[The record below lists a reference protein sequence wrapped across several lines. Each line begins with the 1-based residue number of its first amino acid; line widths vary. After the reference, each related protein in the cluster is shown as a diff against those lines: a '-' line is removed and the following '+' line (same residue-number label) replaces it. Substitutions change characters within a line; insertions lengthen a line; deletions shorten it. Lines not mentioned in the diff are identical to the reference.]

1 LGGILKKS
9 FKFIV
14 AVAATS
20 LVASVAVTPAAH
32 GATKQKVCVALDTA
46 GINDKSF
53 NQSSYE
59 GAKMAL
65 KRGFASSIKYAP
77 AKSNADYA
85 PNITKFISDKC
96 TLIVGVGFLLGD
108 AIAAAAKAN
117 PNVKFGFVDGWGLG
131 NNVKAIT
138 YKTDENSFIVGYM
151 AAAMSKT
158 GKVGT
163 YGGLQI
169 PTVTIFMEGFANGV
183 DHYNLIKNKNVQVLG
198 WNTETQTGT
207 FLGGFDDTTKALQTS
222 ISLEQQGADFI
233 FPVAGG
239 MQATTAANSQKTKKS
254 SVIWVDAK
262 VMSTGKQYANVTPVS
277 VVKGLAEGVFA
288 TIKEAHDGK
297 FTSKP
302 YVGTM
307 ANKGVS
313 IALTPAWNNKIPA
326 KLKAEIN
333 QLSKDVAAGRILA
346 LDPIE

>member
-1 LGGILKKS
+1 LKKS
-9 FKFIV
+9 IKLVV
-14 AVAATS
+14 AIAATS
-20 LVASVAVTPAAH
+20 LVTSVAVTPAAH

-53 NQSSYE
+53 NQSSYD

-65 KRGFASSIKYAP
+65 SKGYASSIKYAP
-77 AKSNADYA
+77 AKSNAEYA
-85 PNITKFISDKC
+85 PNINKFVSEKC

-117 PNVKFGFVDGWGLG
+117 PSVKFGFVDGWGLG

-138 YKTDENSFIVGYM
+138 YKTDENSFIAGYI
-151 AAAMSKT
+151 AAALSKT

-163 YGGLQI
+163 YGGVPI
-169 PTVTIFMEGFANGV
+169 PSVTIFMEGFANGV
-183 DHYNLIKNKNVQVLG
+183 AHYNLMKDKDVKVLG
-198 WNTETQTGT
+198 WNTETKTGT

-233 FPVAGG
+233 FPVAGA
-239 MQATTAANSQKTKKS
+239 MTLTTAANSQKTKKS
-254 SVIWVDAK
+254 SVIWVDVP
-262 VMSTGKQYANVTPVS
+262 VMGPAPQYASVAPVS
-277 VVKGLAEGVFA
+277 VVKGLAEGVLA

-297 FTSKP
+297 FTSKE

-313 IALTPAWNNKIPA
+313 IPITPAWNSKIPA
-326 KLKAEIN
+326 NLKAEIN
-333 QLSKDVAAGRILA
+333 QLVKDIVSGKIIA
-346 LDPIE
+346 LNPVE

>member
-1 LGGILKKS
+1 
-9 FKFIV
+9 
-14 AVAATS
+14 
-20 LVASVAVTPAAH
+20 
-32 GATKQKVCVALDTA
+32 
-46 GINDKSF
+46 
-53 NQSSYE
+53 
-59 GAKMAL
+59 
-65 KRGFASSIKYAP
+65 
-77 AKSNADYA
+77 
-85 PNITKFISDKC
+85 
-96 TLIVGVGFLLGD
+96 
-108 AIAAAAKAN
+108 
-117 PNVKFGFVDGWGLG
+117 
-131 NNVKAIT
+131 
-138 YKTDENSFIVGYM
+138 M

-183 DHYNLIKNKNVQVLG
+183 AHYNLIKNKNVQVLG
-198 WNTETQTGT
+198 WNTETKTGT

-262 VMSTGKQYANVTPVS
+262 VMNTGKQYANVTPVS

-333 QLSKDVAAGRILA
+333 QLSKDIAAGRILA

>member
-1 LGGILKKS
+1 MGGILKKS

-65 KRGFASSIKYAP
+65 QRGFASSIKYAP

-85 PNITKFISDKC
+85 PNITKFISEKC

-169 PTVTIFMEGFANGV
+169 PTVTIFMEGYANGV
-183 DHYNLIKNKNVQVLG
+183 AHYNLMKNKNVQVLG
-198 WNTETQTGT
+198 WNTETKTGT

-262 VMSTGKQYANVTPVS
+262 VMNTGKQYAKVTPVS
-277 VVKGLAEGVFA
+277 VVKGLAEGVLA
-288 TIKEAHDGK
+288 TVKEAYDGK
-297 FTSKP
+297 FTNKE

-313 IALTPAWNNKIPA
+313 IALTPAWNKKIPA
-326 KLKAEIN
+326 KLKAEIK
-333 QLSKDVAAGRILA
+333 QLSKDIAAGRILA

>member
-1 LGGILKKS
+1 M
-9 FKFIV
+9 
-14 AVAATS
+14 
-20 LVASVAVTPAAH
+20 ASVAVTPAAH

-65 KRGFASSIKYAP
+65 QRGFASSIKYAP

-85 PNITKFISDKC
+85 PNITKFIAEKC
-96 TLIVGVGFLLGD
+96 TMIIGVGFLLGD

-169 PTVTIFMEGFANGV
+169 PTVTIFMEGYANGV
-183 DHYNLIKNKNVQVLG
+183 AHYNLIKNKNVQVLG
-198 WNTETQTGT
+198 WNTETKTGT

-262 VMSTGKQYANVTPVS
+262 VMNTGKQYANVTPVS
-277 VVKGLAEGVFA
+277 VVKGLAEGVLA
-288 TIKEAHDGK
+288 TVKEAYDGK
-297 FTSKP
+297 FTSKE

-313 IALTPAWNNKIPA
+313 IAITPAWNNKIPA

-333 QLSKDVAAGRILA
+333 QLSRDIAAGRILA
-346 LDPIE
+346 LDPIA

>member
-1 LGGILKKS
+1 MKKS

-65 KRGFASSIKYAP
+65 QRGFASSIKYAP

-85 PNITKFISDKC
+85 PNITKFIAEKC
-96 TLIVGVGFLLGD
+96 TMIIGVGFLLGD

-169 PTVTIFMEGFANGV
+169 PTVTIFMEGYANGV
-183 DHYNLIKNKNVQVLG
+183 AHYNLIKNKNVQVLG
-198 WNTETQTGT
+198 WNTETKTGT

-262 VMSTGKQYANVTPVS
+262 VMNTGKQYANVTPVS

-297 FTSKP
+297 FTSKA

-333 QLSKDVAAGRILA
+333 QLSKDIAAGRILA

>member
-1 LGGILKKS
+1 
-9 FKFIV
+9 
-14 AVAATS
+14 
-20 LVASVAVTPAAH
+20 
-32 GATKQKVCVALDTA
+32 
-46 GINDKSF
+46 
-53 NQSSYE
+53 
-59 GAKMAL
+59 MAL
-65 KRGFASSIKYAP
+65 SKGYASSIKYAP
-77 AKSNADYA
+77 AKSNADYT
-85 PNITKFISDKC
+85 PNNKGFIAERC
-96 TLIVGVGFLLGD
+96 TLIIGVGFLLGD

-117 PNVKFGFVDGWGLG
+117 PSVNFGFVDGWGLG

-163 YGGLQI
+163 YGGIPI

-183 DHYNLIKNKNVQVLG
+183 AHYNLMKNKNVQVLG
-198 WNTETQTGT
+198 WNTETKTGT

-239 MQATTAANSQKTKKS
+239 MTLTTAANSQKTKKS
-254 SVIWVDAK
+254 SVIWVDVP
-262 VMSTGKQYANVTPVS
+262 VMGPAAQYANVTPVS
-277 VVKGLAEGVFA
+277 VVKGLAEGVLA

-297 FTSKP
+297 FTSKE

-313 IALTPAWNNKIPA
+313 IPITPAWNSKISA
-326 KLKAEIN
+326 SLKAEIN
-333 QLSKDVAAGRILA
+333 QLSKDISSGKIIA
-346 LDPIE
+346 LNSVE

>member
-1 LGGILKKS
+1 MKKS
-9 FKFIV
+9 YKVVVAIAAASLLTSV
-14 AVAATS
+14 AVA
-20 LVASVAVTPAAH
+20 PANA
-32 GATKQKVCVALDTA
+32 ATKQKVCVALDTA

-53 NQSSYE
+53 NQSSYD

-65 KRGFASSIKYAP
+65 SKGYASSIKYWP

-85 PNITKFISDKC
+85 PNINKMIAEKC
-96 TLIVGVGFLLGD
+96 TLIIGVGFLLGD

-117 PNVKFGFVDGWGLG
+117 PSVKFGFVDGWGLG

-151 AAAMSKT
+151 AAALSKT

-163 YGGLQI
+163 YGGIPI
-169 PTVTIFMEGFANGV
+169 PTVTIFMEGYANGV
-183 DHYNLIKNKNVQVLG
+183 AHYNLMKDKDVKVLG
-198 WNTETQTGT
+198 WNTETKTGT

-254 SVIWVDAK
+254 NVIWVDAK
-262 VMSTGKQYANVTPVS
+262 VMNTGAQYANVTPVS
-277 VVKGLAEGVFA
+277 VVKGLAEGVLA
-288 TIKEAHDGK
+288 TVKEAHDGK
-297 FTSKP
+297 FTSKE

-313 IALTPAWNNKIPA
+313 IALTPAWNSKIPA
-326 KLKAEIN
+326 SLKAEIN
-333 QLSKDVAAGRILA
+333 QLSKDIASGKIIA
-346 LDPIE
+346 LNSVE

>member
-1 LGGILKKS
+1 MKKS

-65 KRGFASSIKYAP
+65 QRGFASSIKYAP

-85 PNITKFISDKC
+85 PNITKFISEKC

-169 PTVTIFMEGFANGV
+169 PTVTIFMEGYANGV
-183 DHYNLIKNKNVQVLG
+183 AHYNLIKNKNVQVLG
-198 WNTETQTGT
+198 WNTETKTGT

-262 VMSTGKQYANVTPVS
+262 VMNTGKQYANVTPVS

-297 FTSKP
+297 FTSKA

-333 QLSKDVAAGRILA
+333 QLSKDIAAGRILA

>member
-9 FKFIV
+9 IKLIV
-14 AVAATS
+14 AIAATS
-20 LVASVAVTPAAH
+20 LVTSVAVTPAAH

-53 NQSSYE
+53 NQSSYD

-65 KRGFASSIKYAP
+65 SKGYASSIKYAP
-77 AKSNADYA
+77 AKSNAEYA
-85 PNITKFISDKC
+85 PNINKFVSEKC

-117 PNVKFGFVDGWGLG
+117 PSVKFGFVDGWGLG

-138 YKTDENSFIVGYM
+138 YKTDENSFIAGYI
-151 AAAMSKT
+151 AAALSKT

-163 YGGLQI
+163 YGGVPI
-169 PTVTIFMEGFANGV
+169 PSVTIFMEGFANGV
-183 DHYNLIKNKNVQVLG
+183 AHYNLMKDKDVKVLG
-198 WNTETQTGT
+198 WNTETKTGT

-233 FPVAGG
+233 FPVAGA
-239 MQATTAANSQKTKKS
+239 MTLTTAANSQKTKKS
-254 SVIWVDAK
+254 SVIWVDVP
-262 VMSTGKQYANVTPVS
+262 VMGPAAQYANVTPVS
-277 VVKGLAEGVFA
+277 VVKGLAEGVLA

-297 FTSKP
+297 FTSKE

-313 IALTPAWNNKIPA
+313 IPITPAWNSKIPA
-326 KLKAEIN
+326 NLKAEIN
-333 QLSKDVAAGRILA
+333 QLVKDIVSGKIIA
-346 LDPIE
+346 LNPVE